1 MGERMTV
8 KVRNEVLAKQGLQ
21 LKHYGLVLRVYP
33 TEEQAILINK
43 TIGCARMIYNKYLE
57 W

>member
-1 MGERMTV
+1 MGRRMTV
-8 KVRNEVLAKQGLQ
+8 KEKNEKLAKQGLQ

-43 TIGCARMIYNKYLE
+43 TIGCATLIYN
-57 W
+57 